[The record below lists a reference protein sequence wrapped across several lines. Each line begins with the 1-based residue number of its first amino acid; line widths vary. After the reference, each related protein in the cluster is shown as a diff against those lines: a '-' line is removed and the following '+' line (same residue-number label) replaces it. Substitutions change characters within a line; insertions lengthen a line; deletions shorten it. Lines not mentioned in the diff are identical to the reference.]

1 MKVDGQKNIFHVNGN
16 QKIVGLAIFIK
27 NKIDFKSNIVTWD
40 NKEYYI
46 MIKYIKYIY
55 IYLPVHQKDITII
68 NVCML
73 WCMYPTSKHTNIQSK
88 Y

>member
-16 QKIVGLAIFIK
+16 QKIVGVAIFIK
-27 NKIDFKSNIVTWD
+27 KQIDFKSNIVTWD

-55 IYLPVHQKDITII
+55 ISSSSSERYNNYK
-68 NVCML
+68 
-73 WCMYPTSKHTNIQSK
+73 CMYALMYVPNIKAHK
-88 Y
+88 YTK